1 MGNSNKNP
9 EKLEDFYMHI
19 QLIGKNMTK
28 FLALISGKAIPS
40 KAKQHPEER
49 KKIEDFWDFDYS
61 KDKEIKEQ
69 IDEYY
74 QHLLNLKNKNEPDK
88 IKETL
93 VFKVDNSFDITI
105 EYIFEKL
112 NGLRED
118 YCMPILLFLV
128 VDGKKE
134 ITYDKKKY
142 PKIKANLIISKKYSE
157 NPLYY
162 KDEGYMKY
170 LFIRFCSIHNEL
182 GDCFSIGEGK
192 NVIDYDLIQ
201 QYFPFNLNLCCVGR
215 FGQGKS
221 TGVNVLL
228 NEYKAKESSQG
239 SAQTKHLTFY
249 QVTNAPIR
257 ILDIP
262 GFDSEENV
270 NLAIDKLRIC
280 SSEINKLKDYIH
292 FFLYFIT
299 GTEKRIF
306 SQYECPII
314 EEIIKYKDSKVIYVV
329 THSDNEDEEEEKAE
343 FINKINQGINGLKD
357 IDDEKKKL
365 VKQMMNASKQNVVF
379 VNFYKEKKKEAFGKK
394 DLFQKI
400 HDFFIESKFFK
411 EASKNLNPEEVEKQA
426 SILKERANSILTWN
440 KVGGSLIGLVP
451 GIDWIVQKFVVKKK
465 IAKKIGEVF
474 GISVNFINEQN
485 EISKKKTTMTIPG
498 TDNEDENIYAG
509 TSLNLEVD
517 GDNLISDSG
526 IYKIG
531 NSFKVAGD
539 AGGMI
544 GGGVS
549 LGIGIS
555 RSLTQVASGA
565 GEAAANGAIIAGTS
579 TLKVIGSV
587 CFILGAV
594 VGVGT
599 GCYFTCKHC
608 REMIDFFEKFYKEN
622 ASKICNSYFYAV
634 NYLISNTK

>member
-1 MGNSNKNP
+1 
-9 EKLEDFYMHI
+9 
-19 QLIGKNMTK
+19 
-28 FLALISGKAIPS
+28 
-40 KAKQHPEER
+40 
-49 KKIEDFWDFDYS
+49 
-61 KDKEIKEQ
+61 
-69 IDEYY
+69 
-74 QHLLNLKNKNEPDK
+74 
-88 IKETL
+88 
-93 VFKVDNSFDITI
+93 
-105 EYIFEKL
+105 
-112 NGLRED
+112 
-118 YCMPILLFLV
+118 
-128 VDGKKE
+128 
-134 ITYDKKKY
+134 
-142 PKIKANLIISKKYSE
+142 
-157 NPLYY
+157 
-162 KDEGYMKY
+162 
-170 LFIRFCSIHNEL
+170 
-182 GDCFSIGEGK
+182 
-192 NVIDYDLIQ
+192 
-201 QYFPFNLNLCCVGR
+201 
-215 FGQGKS
+215 
-221 TGVNVLL
+221 
-228 NEYKAKESSQG
+228 
-239 SAQTKHLTFY
+239 
-249 QVTNAPIR
+249 
-257 ILDIP
+257 
-262 GFDSEENV
+262 
-270 NLAIDKLRIC
+270 
-280 SSEINKLKDYIH
+280 
-292 FFLYFIT
+292 
-299 GTEKRIF
+299 
-306 SQYECPII
+306 
-314 EEIIKYKDSKVIYVV
+314 
-329 THSDNEDEEEEKAE
+329 
-343 FINKINQGINGLKD
+343 
-357 IDDEKKKL
+357 
-365 VKQMMNASKQNVVF
+365 
-379 VNFYKEKKKEAFGKK
+379 
-394 DLFQKI
+394 
-400 HDFFIESKFFK
+400 
-411 EASKNLNPEEVEKQA
+411 
-426 SILKERANSILTWN
+426 LTWN

-634 NYLISNTK
+634 NYLISNAK

>member
-1 MGNSNKNP
+1 
-9 EKLEDFYMHI
+9 
-19 QLIGKNMTK
+19 
-28 FLALISGKAIPS
+28 
-40 KAKQHPEER
+40 
-49 KKIEDFWDFDYS
+49 
-61 KDKEIKEQ
+61 
-69 IDEYY
+69 
-74 QHLLNLKNKNEPDK
+74 
-88 IKETL
+88 
-93 VFKVDNSFDITI
+93 
-105 EYIFEKL
+105 
-112 NGLRED
+112 
-118 YCMPILLFLV
+118 MPILLFLV

-379 VNFYKEKKKEAFGKK
+379 VNFYKEKKKRH
-394 DLFQKI
+394 L
-400 HDFFIESKFFK
+400 
-411 EASKNLNPEEVEKQA
+411 
-426 SILKERANSILTWN
+426 
-440 KVGGSLIGLVP
+440 
-451 GIDWIVQKFVVKKK
+451 
-465 IAKKIGEVF
+465 AKKIYF
-474 GISVNFINEQN
+474 
-485 EISKKKTTMTIPG
+485 KKYMTF
-498 TDNEDENIYAG
+498 
-509 TSLNLEVD
+509 L
-517 GDNLISDSG
+517 
-526 IYKIG
+526 
-531 NSFKVAGD
+531 
-539 AGGMI
+539 
-544 GGGVS
+544 
-549 LGIGIS
+549 
-555 RSLTQVASGA
+555 
-565 GEAAANGAIIAGTS
+565 
-579 TLKVIGSV
+579 
-587 CFILGAV
+587 
-594 VGVGT
+594 
-599 GCYFTCKHC
+599 
-608 REMIDFFEKFYKEN
+608 
-622 ASKICNSYFYAV
+622 
-634 NYLISNTK
+634 